1 MSKILRYSFMS
12 LLLMCCGSIFAD
24 EATFDF
30 TNPEGLK
37 AMGVAEANIPTV
49 EASAESGVP
58 FETKGPFT
66 VNGVTITSTD
76 GGAKNADGTFKNG
89 NRIWSPKG
97 NTGTSY
103 DYRVYGSKD
112 NKGTITFTAPTGK
125 EISKIELT
133 TGTWNEPTPNVGSIA
148 SKTWSGVANSVTF
161 TQEGQCQYKTVTVTF
176 ADAGSVTSK
185 KDAGLS
191 FSEETVNVV
200 VGEPFTAPALSKA
213 TTADVTYSST
223 NTKVA
228 VVDEALGT
236 VEIVGAGTAKIRATT
251 EENDEYYAGQ
261 AEYQII
267 ATEPVQTDV
276 TLPYED
282 LTGGQGSFT
291 IDNVT
296 LSEGLTYVWKWDSN
310 NKYMKASAYV
320 GGNKASESHLVSPN
334 IDLGTATTPTLY
346 FSQCINKYFGT
357 YANEAKLYIAY
368 DGTFDDIPLTAPTIE
383 SGNWSK
389 WADEEIDLTAY
400 AGKKIQVKFVYIS
413 TTTAAGTWEIKNFKV
428 EDKAASGLNTIEAS
442 PLNVNAPMFNLA
454 GQRVSKSYKGIVI
467 QNGKK
472 MIKK

>member
-1 MSKILRYSFMS
+1 MNKSLRYSFLS
-12 LLLMCCGSIFAD
+12 LMLIFCGSVFAD
-24 EATFDF
+24 EATFNF
-30 TNPEGLK
+30 TTPDGLK

-49 EASAESGVP
+49 EASASAGVA
-58 FETKGPFT
+58 FETNGPFT

-76 GGAKNADGTFKNG
+76 GGTNSS
-89 NRIWSPKG
+89 RIWSPKG

-103 DYRVYGSKD
+103 DFRVYGSKT
-112 NKGTITFTAPTGK
+112 NAGTITFTAPTGK

-200 VGEPFTAPALSKA
+200 VGEPFTAPTLSVA
-213 TTADVTYSST
+213 TNADVTYSST

-296 LSEGLTYVWKWDSN
+296 LSEGLTYVWKWDSS

-320 GGNKASESHLVSPN
+320 GGNNKASESHLVSPT
-334 IDLGTATTPTLY
+334 IDLGTATAPTLY

-357 YANEAKLYIAY
+357 YADEAKLYIAH
-368 DGTFDDIPLTAPTIE
+368 DGTFDAIPLTAPTIE

-413 TTTAAGTWEIKNFKV
+413 TTDAAGTWEIKNFKV

-442 PLNVNAPMFNLA
+442 PLNVNAPMYNLA
-454 GQRVSKSYKGIVI
+454 GQRVSNAYKGIVI

>member
-1 MSKILRYSFMS
+1 MNKSLRYSFLS
-12 LLLMCCGSIFAD
+12 LMLIFCGSVFAD
-24 EATFDF
+24 EATFNF
-30 TNPEGLK
+30 TTPDGLK

-49 EASAESGVP
+49 EASASAGVA
-58 FETKGPFT
+58 FETNGPFT

-76 GGAKNADGTFKNG
+76 GGTNSS
-89 NRIWSPKG
+89 RIWSPKG

-103 DYRVYGSKD
+103 DFRVYGSET
-112 NKGTITFTAPTGK
+112 NAGTITFTAPTGK

-185 KDAGLS
+185 KDAGLA

-200 VGEPFTAPALSKA
+200 VGEPFTAPTLSVA
-213 TTADVTYSST
+213 TNADVTYSST

-267 ATEPVQTDV
+267 ATEPVKTEV

-296 LSEGLTYVWKWDSN
+296 LSEGLTYVWKWDSS
-310 NKYMKASAYV
+310 NKYMKGSAYA
-320 GGNKASESHLVSPN
+320 GGNKASESHLVSPT
-334 IDLGTATTPTLY
+334 IDLGTATAPTLY
-346 FSQCINKYFGT
+346 FSQCINTYFT
-357 YANEAKLYIAY
+357 NYSDAKL
-368 DGTFDDIPLTAPTIE
+368 FVVFENDDFETLALTAPTIS
-383 SGNWSK
+383 SGNWSPFV
-389 WADEEIDLTAY
+389 DEEYDLTPY
-400 AGKKIQVKFVYIS
+400 VGKKIKIEFVYIS
-413 TTTAAGTWEIKNFKV
+413 TSTAAGTWEIKNFKV

-442 PLNVNAPMFNLA
+442 PLNVNAPMYNLA